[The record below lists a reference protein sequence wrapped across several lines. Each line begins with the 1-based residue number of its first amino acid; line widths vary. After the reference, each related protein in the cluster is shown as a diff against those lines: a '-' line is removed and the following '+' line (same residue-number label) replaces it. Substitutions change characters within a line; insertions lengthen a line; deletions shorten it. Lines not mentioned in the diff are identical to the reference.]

1 MVNGFFTTTGYACR
15 LDPNSGQTVLYISRI
30 IAGLAA
36 VALLGAIPL
45 APAQAAQITI
55 QANANVVKALE
66 FRSKQD
72 LDFGTI
78 MPAAT
83 GITTVSMTMAGA
95 VSCPATATCMGTTQ
109 PAIFNVQGVNRQVV
123 RIFITSSDLV
133 NATNGNRISFTPVA
147 PASIT
152 LTNSGSPGFDFNVG
166 GSIAI
171 PSTADGTYSGNIEIT
186 AEYQ

>member
-1 MVNGFFTTTGYACR
+1 M
-15 LDPNSGQTVLYISRI
+15 
-30 IAGLAA
+30 
-36 VALLGAIPL
+36 PL
-45 APAQAAQITI
+45 APAQAAQVTI
-55 QANANVVKALE
+55 QANANVIKALT
-66 FRSKQD
+66 FTSKQD

-83 GITTVSMTMAGA
+83 GTTTVSMSMAGA
-95 VSCPATATCMGTTQ
+95 ISCPAAATCTGAAR

-133 NATNGNRISFTPVA
+133 NATNGNRITFTPVA

-152 LTNSGSPGFDFNVG
+152 LTNSGAPGFDFNVG

>member
-1 MVNGFFTTTGYACR
+1 M
-15 LDPNSGQTVLYISRI
+15 
-30 IAGLAA
+30 
-36 VALLGAIPL
+36 PL
-45 APAQAAQITI
+45 VPAQAAQVTI
-55 QANANVVKALE
+55 QANANVIKALT
-66 FRSKQD
+66 FTSKQD
-72 LDFGTI
+72 LDFGTV

-83 GITTVSMTMAGA
+83 GTTTVSMTMAGA
-95 VSCPATATCMGTTQ
+95 VSCPATATCTGTTR

-133 NATNGNRISFTPVA
+133 NATNGSRITFTPVA

-152 LTNSGSPGFDFNVG
+152 LTNSGAPGFDFNVG